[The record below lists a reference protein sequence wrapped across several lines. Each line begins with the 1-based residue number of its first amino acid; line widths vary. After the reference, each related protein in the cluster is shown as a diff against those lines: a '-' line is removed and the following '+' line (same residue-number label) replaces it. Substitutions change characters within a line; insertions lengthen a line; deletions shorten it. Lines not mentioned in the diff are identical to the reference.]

1 MIIAFWLMIIAAAF
15 VLGVFIGRWLFKKNC
30 HADCGHVHQKSA
42 TIDGLQLDVM
52 QSQLAEAKAL
62 AASQAKSVF
71 LTNISHEI
79 RTPIHAVLGQLQL
92 LEQTSLS
99 NDQFQYLHQARQSSR
114 VLLDLL
120 GNLLD
125 YSRIEA
131 GRLSLENT
139 SIDLHDTVDRL
150 RLSLFAMAVNKGLSL
165 TVGIDPLVPRYVK
178 GDSLR
183 LTQVLMN
190 LVGNAIKFTPA
201 GKVEILLS
209 ASAGGEPVEVLFEVV
224 DTGVGIAPE
233 ALTRIFE
240 DFSQAES
247 GTTRKFGGS
256 GLGLAIASKLV
267 QMMGGK
273 LSVDSEKGVGTR
285 FYFSIPFEA
294 GKEHEIVQPVDMAA
308 RFDIDLNDCCALK
321 GMKILLTEDDPSV
334 QEMTLLLLEQ
344 QGAMVEQAFNGVQAV
359 ELMNSGKVF
368 DVILMDLQMPDMDG
382 NEATRII
389 RKVQPSIP
397 IIAMTANVLEE
408 DRQRAFAAG
417 MSDFLIK
424 PIDIRELV
432 QTLRHHGLSEF
443 KTTEADPATRT
454 KVENVRLEDIASPA
468 GFDLQPALQRMNNQP
483 KIYLATAKRFID
495 TIEEVRSDLVGAL
508 DQGDFAFAS
517 RLFHRIKGSALM
529 LGATELGEYARDI
542 REIIENGEKLQS
554 PDKVAEKLTE
564 LVNISTDNLKLI
576 SSQLRQLQN
585 G

>member
-1 MIIAFWLMIIAAAF
+1 
-15 VLGVFIGRWLFKKNC
+15 
-30 HADCGHVHQKSA
+30 
-42 TIDGLQLDVM
+42 LQLDVM

-233 ALTRIFE
+233 ALTHIFE